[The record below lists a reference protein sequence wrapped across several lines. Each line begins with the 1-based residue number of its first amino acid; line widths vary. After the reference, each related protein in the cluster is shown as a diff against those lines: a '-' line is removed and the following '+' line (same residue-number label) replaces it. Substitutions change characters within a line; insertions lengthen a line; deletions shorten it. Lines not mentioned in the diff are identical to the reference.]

1 MPPHPLTNITSL
13 KRPRILLRAALNGC
27 NNYRRERHLATML
40 AGRKNW
46 SDEQVFQAIVSDEQ
60 YLDDQRR
67 SGDANYSVSRHVKLM
82 IALVCEAHNIA
93 RPRLVE

>member
-1 MPPHPLTNITSL
+1 MSAHPLTNIANL
-13 KRPRILLRAALNGC
+13 KRPRILLRAALNGR

-46 SDEQVFQAIVSDEQ
+46 SDEQVFRAIVSDEQ

-67 SGDANYSVSRHVKLM
+67 SGDANYSVSRHVKIM
-82 IALVCEAHNIA
+82 IALLCEAHRIA
-93 RPRLVE
+93 RPCLVE